1 MIYFEQ
7 EGVNV
12 RMSAVGS
19 LAVFSGSFDDSVAVG
34 SVSDIV
40 QVNGVFGTQVFTPF
54 FSHAYGFATPTSLS
68 VVVSGS
74 DSAGAST
81 FGYVGSQLL
90 FDSSDVTGGVVGG
103 FVTEITWDAS
113 KDFAILED
121 TDLATIGV
129 AGFDNVLA
137 WTATTGGANT
147 ISLTA
152 GAPPAAGVPE
162 PSGVLLSC
170 LGLSSLALRRNRKA

>member
-7 EGVNV
+7 EGAHV

-19 LAVFSGSFDDSVAVG
+19 LAVSSATFDGIPFTEST
-34 SVSDIV
+34 SD
-40 QVNGVFGTQVFTPF
+40 
-54 FSHAYGFATPTSLS
+54 
-68 VVVSGS
+68 VVS
-74 DSAGAST
+74 DSAVLGTDISTHTYEHIYGNVSFTMLPFTFVLTDSPGASA
-81 FGYVGSQLL
+81 FGFNNGSLI